1 MLLVTSEEADCG
13 LGKDIKWG
21 HKMTDYDAIIRV
33 ASLWLAQKLDDEIGV
48 TLPQVDETSVPLVV
62 MAAKL
67 MEGKCSAYIPTTR
80 ILCGGA
86 ACLPGISALPWR

>member
-1 MLLVTSEEADCG
+1 
-13 LGKDIKWG
+13 
-21 HKMTDYDAIIRV
+21 MTDYDAIIRV

-67 MEGKCSAYIPTTR
+67 MEGKRSGVYTDDPDTVRRCRLLARHI
-80 ILCGGA
+80 GA
-86 ACLPGISALPWR
+86 SVEIIEEEAGQTGIFFTPPRRQ

>member
-1 MLLVTSEEADCG
+1 
-13 LGKDIKWG
+13 
-21 HKMTDYDAIIRV
+21 MTDYDAIIRV

-67 MEGKCSAYIPTTR
+67 MEGKCSGVYTDDPDTVRRCRLLARHI
-80 ILCGGA
+80 GA
-86 ACLPGISALPWR
+86 SVEIIEEEAGQTGIFFTPPRQQ